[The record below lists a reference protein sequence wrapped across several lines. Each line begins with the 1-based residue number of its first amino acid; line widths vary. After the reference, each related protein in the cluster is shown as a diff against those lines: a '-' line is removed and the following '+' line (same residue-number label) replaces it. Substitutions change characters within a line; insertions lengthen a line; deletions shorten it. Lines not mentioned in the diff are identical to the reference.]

1 MRPYHIA
8 LLLCAALL
16 PGCAGTAG
24 PGAHAGD
31 PYIVTSQHTPF
42 YSYGPSQPSG
52 PDMALPRGTRL
63 TMLSYE
69 YGFSHIAIEA
79 TGQAGYV
86 ATEDIGP
93 TTPAPKPAPS
103 PVAARH
109 RRIME
114 ESPYP
119 KPVRE
124 DSIPLPVFEDTLPPP
139 NAPPFRY

>member
-1 MRPYHIA
+1 MPLSKHIA
-8 LLLCAALL
+8 LLLCTALL
-16 PGCAGTAG
+16 PGCAVTTG

-31 PYIVTSQHTPF
+31 PYMVNAGHTPF
-42 YSYGPSQPSG
+42 YSYGPSQPNG
-52 PDMALPRGTRL
+52 PDMSLPRGTRL

-69 YGFSHIAIEA
+69 YGFSHIAIEGA
-79 TGQAGYV
+79 GQAGYV

-93 TTPAPKPAPS
+93 TTPAPKPRPI
-103 PVAARH
+103 PARR

-119 KPVRE
+119 PPARE
-124 DSIPLPVFEDTLPPP
+124 ETIPLPVFEDTLPPP